1 MTVSA
6 PSPIANNSAYYYEH
20 SLTPESLMIYL
31 STRLESVDGQ
41 IQDIF
46 SAQQD
51 SEKIRAA
58 IDQIRTALNALKE
71 DSNKNK
77 ELHGSEY
84 AFAGIEQI
92 IEQQIGSVDPD
103 LAARMKSDLDGEG
116 YILEGGDSDYLTSEL
131 EKTREYLEDLTGQL
145 ESTAQMNM
153 IHLQSLLSARQT
165 AISLSTNLI
174 AKLNDS
180 TQKVVENIR

>member
-6 PSPIANNSAYYYEH
+6 PSPIVNNSAYYYEH

-31 STRLESVDGQ
+31 STRLESVDDQ

-46 SAQQD
+46 STQQD

-58 IDQIRTALNALKE
+58 INRIRTALNALDE
-71 DSNKNK
+71 DSDKDK
-77 ELHGSEY
+77 ELHASEY
-84 AFAGIEQI
+84 AFAGIEKLI
-92 IEQQIGSVDPD
+92 DDQIGSVDPK
-103 LAARMKSDLDGEG
+103 LAERMKSDLEGKG
-116 YILEGGDSDYLTSEL
+116 YILNGGSDYLTSEL
-131 EKTREYLEDLTGQL
+131 DNTREYLENLTGQL

-153 IHLQSLLSARQT
+153 IRLQSLMSARQT
-165 AISLSTNLI
+165 AISLATNLI